1 MLQERKKT
9 LVLVL
14 VLTYP
19 FVLYGLIRAAP
30 FITHN
35 GLSYFIDNLERDLSI
50 HPFRIFFVNQTPK
63 IVLIGTII
71 YALIGAAIYDSLKN
85 TRSGEEHGSARW
97 ATVREINKKYAA
109 KEVVFPEAPK
119 WMQDMILTNRARLGF
134 DFYRHGKNGNTL
146 IWGGPGTWKSRGYI
160 IPNLMQM
167 NCNYVVT
174 DPKGELAKKCG
185 DMLKRMGYRVIVFDV
200 SNPEKS
206 VCYNPFVYF
215 RNDMDV
221 LDFVNNF
228 FSSQEQKDSLKENQF
243 WDDMAKNLMMAFCF
257 LLYHEAPKEEQ
268 NMATVLQLLQA
279 AEVSEED
286 GFMSPVDMIFAKL
299 EKEKPGHIAV
309 GYYKSYHKG
318 GPKTLQSIQS
328 TLSSKLAYFN
338 MEALQKLTIT
348 DDIDIR
354 SFATQKTALFC
365 VTPDSKASLNFLI
378 GTLYQQMFQQLYD
391 LADNVYDGP
400 LPIHIRFL
408 LDEFANIALPDDYQK
423 ILSTARSRNI
433 SFAIVLQD
441 KSQIEKIFDTIY
453 KTLMACCSEWL
464 FLGSNEKETCEY
476 FSALVGKETVM
487 VRSTS
492 ISHGMNANYTV
503 QYTPTQ
509 RDLMTAD
516 EMRRKSNKLA
526 ILIIEGENALKD
538 EKYNMKKHPNYYMV
552 AEGKNLKRK
561 KEPAKIYDW
570 GSTKQAKAHMEWQWN
585 IAEEDRDK
593 VVRVDEIEADGVVMS
608 EEELLD
614 KLAA

>member
-608 EEELLD
+608 EDELLD

>member
-1 MLQERKKT
+1 MLQERRKM

-35 GLSYFIDNLERDLSI
+35 GLSYFIDNLERDLSR
-50 HPFRIFFVNQTPK
+50 HPFRIFFVKQTPK
-63 IVLIGTII
+63 IVLIGT
-71 YALIGAAIYDSLKN
+71 AIYFFIGVMICDSLKN
-85 TRSGEEHGSARW
+85 TRDGEEHGSARW

-185 DMLKRMGYRVIVFDV
+185 DMLRRMGYRVIVFDV

>member
-1 MLQERKKT
+1 MLKERKRMT
-9 LVLVL
+9 ALMLFML
-14 VLTYP
+14 YP
-19 FVLYGLIRAAP
+19 FWLYVLIRAAP
-30 FITHN
+30 FITN
-35 GLSYFIDNLERDLSI
+35 AGLIYFMDNLERDVSK
-50 HPFRIFFVNQTPK
+50 HPFRIFFVEQTPK
-63 IVLIGTII
+63 IVFVGTVVYILIG
-71 YALIGAAIYDSLKN
+71 LLIYDSLKN
-85 TRSGEEHGSARW
+85 SRTGEEHGSARW

-109 KEVVFPEAPK
+109 KKIVFPDAPK
-119 WMQDMILTNRARLGF
+119 QMQNMILTKQARLGF

-167 NCNYVVT
+167 NCNFVVT

-185 DMLKRMGYRVIVFDV
+185 DMLKKNGYRVIVFDV

-228 FSSQEQKDSLKENQF
+228 FASQENKNAQKMDQF

-257 LLYHEAPKEEQ
+257 LLYHEAPEEEQ
-268 NMATVLQLLQA
+268 NMATVLQLLHA
-279 AEVSEED
+279 AEISEED
-286 GFMSPVDMIFAKL
+286 GFMSPVDMIFKKL
-299 EKEKPGHIAV
+299 EQEKPGHIAV
-309 GYYKSYHKG
+309 GYYKDYHKG
-318 GPKTLQSIQS
+318 GAKTLQSIQS

-487 VRSTS
+487 VKSTS
-492 ISHGMNANYTV
+492 TSHGMNASYTV

-516 EMRRKSNKLA
+516 EMRRKSNELA
-526 ILIIEGENALKD
+526 ILIIEGENALQD
-538 EKYNMKKHPNYYMV
+538 EKYDMKQHPNYYMI
-552 AEGKNLKRK
+552 AEGDNLERK
-561 KEPAKIYDW
+561 KNPASIYDW
-570 GSTKQAKAHMEWQWN
+570 GTTEQAKGHMEPVYT
-585 IAEEDRDK
+585 IGKEEK
-593 VVRVDEIEADGVVMS
+593 VIQADTLDTFVVVMS
-608 EEELLD
+608 EEELLN

>member
-1 MLQERKKT
+1 M
-9 LVLVL
+9 
-14 VLTYP
+14 
-19 FVLYGLIRAAP
+19 
-30 FITHN
+30 
-35 GLSYFIDNLERDLSI
+35 
-50 HPFRIFFVNQTPK
+50 
-63 IVLIGTII
+63 LIGTII

-85 TRSGEEHGSARW
+85 TRPGEEHGSARW

>member
-1 MLQERKKT
+1 MLQERRKT

-19 FVLYGLIRAAP
+19 FILYGLIRAAP

-35 GLSYFIDNLERDLSI
+35 GLSYFIDNLERDLSR
-50 HPFRIFFVNQTPK
+50 HPFRIFFVKQTPK
-63 IVLIGTII
+63 IVLIGT
-71 YALIGAAIYDSLKN
+71 AIYFFIGVMICDSLKN
-85 TRSGEEHGSARW
+85 TRDGEEHGSARW

-185 DMLKRMGYRVIVFDV
+185 DMLRRMGYRVIVFDV

-228 FSSQEQKDSLKENQF
+228 FSSQEQKNTQKMDQF
-243 WDDMAKNLMMAFCF
+243 WDDQAKNLMMAFCF

>member
-1 MLQERKKT
+1 MLQERRKMM
-9 LVLVL
+9 VLVL
-14 VLTYP
+14 ILVYP

-35 GLSYFIDNLERDLSI
+35 GLRYFIENLERDLSR
-50 HPFRIFFVNQTPK
+50 HPFRIFFVEQTPK
-63 IVLIGTII
+63 IALIGTIV
-71 YALIGAAIYDSLKN
+71 YAFIGAMIYDSMKN
-85 TRSGEEHGSARW
+85 TRFGEEHGSARW

-185 DMLKRMGYRVIVFDV
+185 DMLRRMGYRVIVFDV

-228 FSSQEQKDSLKENQF
+228 FASQEQKGTQKMDPF
-243 WDDMAKNLMMAFCF
+243 WDDQAKNLMMAFCF
-257 LLYHEAPKEEQ
+257 LLYHEAPEEEQ
-268 NMATVLQLLQA
+268 NMSTVLQLLHA

-309 GYYKSYHKG
+309 GYYKDYHKG
-318 GPKTLQSIQS
+318 GAKTLQSIQS
-328 TLSSKLAYFN
+328 ALSSKLAYFN

-487 VRSTS
+487 VKSTS
-492 ISHGMNANYTV
+492 TTHGMNASYTV

-516 EMRRKSNKLA
+516 EMRRKSNELA

>member
-35 GLSYFIDNLERDLSI
+35 GLSYFIDNLERDLSM
-50 HPFRIFFVNQTPK
+50 HPFRIFFVEQTPK
-63 IVLIGTII
+63 IVLIGTTI

-85 TRSGEEHGSARW
+85 TRPGEEHGSARW

-185 DMLKRMGYRVIVFDV
+185 DMLRRMGYRVIVFDV

-585 IAEEDRDK
+585 IAEKDRDK

>member
-30 FITHN
+30 FITN
-35 GLSYFIDNLERDLSI
+35 AGFGYFVNNLERDLSR
-50 HPFRIFFVNQTPK
+50 HPFRIFFVEQTPK
-63 IVLIGTII
+63 IVLIGTTI

-85 TRSGEEHGSARW
+85 TRPGEEHGSARW

-185 DMLKRMGYRVIVFDV
+185 DMLRRMGYRVIVFDV

-228 FSSQEQKDSLKENQF
+228 FASQEQKGTQKMDQF
-243 WDDMAKNLMMAFCF
+243 WDDQAKNLMMAFCF
-257 LLYHEAPKEEQ
+257 LLYHEAPEEEQ
-268 NMATVLQLLQA
+268 NMSTVLQLLHA

-309 GYYKSYHKG
+309 GYYKDYHKG
-318 GPKTLQSIQS
+318 GVKTLQSIQS
-328 TLSSKLAYFN
+328 TLSAKLAYFN

-487 VRSTS
+487 VKSTS
-492 ISHGMNANYTV
+492 TTHGMNASYTV

-538 EKYNMKKHPNYYMV
+538 EKYNMNQHPNYYMV

-561 KEPAKIYDW
+561 KEPAKLYDW

>member
-1 MLQERKKT
+1 MLQQRRRT

-14 VLTYP
+14 IVMYP

-35 GLSYFIDNLERDLSI
+35 GLSYFLDNLERDLSM

-63 IVLIGTII
+63 IVLIGTIV
-71 YALIGAAIYDSLKN
+71 YAFIGAAIYDSMKN
-85 TRSGEEHGSARW
+85 TRFGEEHGSARW
-97 ATVREINKKYAA
+97 ASVREINKKYAA

-134 DFYRHGKNGNTL
+134 DFHRHGKNGNTL

-160 IPNLMQM
+160 IPNIMQM
-167 NCNYVVT
+167 NCNLVVT

-185 DMLKRMGYRVIVFDV
+185 DMLRKNGYRVLVFDV
-200 SNPEKS
+200 ANPEKS

-228 FSSQEQKDSLKENQF
+228 FSSQEQKNTQKMDQF
-243 WDDMAKNLMMAFCF
+243 WDDQAKNLMMAFCF
-257 LLYHEAPKEEQ
+257 LLYHEAPEEEQ
-268 NMATVLQLLQA
+268 NMATVLQLLHA

-309 GYYKSYHKG
+309 GYYKDYHKG
-318 GPKTLQSIQS
+318 GAKTLQSIQS

-441 KSQIEKIFDTIY
+441 KSQIEKIYDTIY

-487 VRSTS
+487 VKSTS
-492 ISHGMNANYTV
+492 TTHGMNASYTV

-516 EMRRKSNKLA
+516 EMRRKSNELA
-526 ILIIEGENALKD
+526 ILIIEGENAVKD
-538 EKYNMKKHPNYYMV
+538 EKYNMKNHPNYYMI
-552 AEGKNLKRK
+552 AEGENLTRK

-570 GSTKQAKAHMEWQWN
+570 GSTAQSKGHMQSISRIDTAN
-585 IAEEDRDK
+585 RDK
-593 VVRVDEIEADGVVMS
+593 IVKLEDIEADSVVMT
-608 EEELLD
+608 EEELLER
-614 KLAA
+614 LAA

>member
-35 GLSYFIDNLERDLSI
+35 GLSYFIDNLERDLRM

-63 IVLIGTII
+63 IVLIGTTI

-134 DFYRHGKNGNTL
+134 DFHRHGKNGNTL

-160 IPNLMQM
+160 IPNIMQM
-167 NCNYVVT
+167 NCNLVVT

-185 DMLKRMGYRVIVFDV
+185 DMLRKNGYRVIVFDV

-228 FSSQEQKDSLKENQF
+228 FSSQEQKNTQKMDQF
-243 WDDMAKNLMMAFCF
+243 WDDQAKNLMMAFCF
-257 LLYHEAPKEEQ
+257 LLYHEAPEEEQ
-268 NMATVLQLLQA
+268 NMSTVLQLLHS
-279 AEVSEED
+279 AEVSDED

-309 GYYKSYHKG
+309 GYYKDYHKG
-318 GPKTLQSIQS
+318 GAKTLQSIQS

-391 LADNVYDGP
+391 LADDVYDGP

-408 LDEFANIALPDDYQK
+408 MDEFANIALPDDYQK
-423 ILSTARSRNI
+423 ILSTARSRNV

-476 FSALVGKETVM
+476 FSALIGKETVM
-487 VRSTS
+487 VKSTS
-492 ISHGMNANYTV
+492 TTHGMNASYTV

-538 EKYNMKKHPNYYMV
+538 EKYNMKQHPNYYMI
-552 AEGKNLKRK
+552 AEGDNLTRK
-561 KEPAKIYDW
+561 EDPAKIYDW
-570 GSTKQAKAHMEWQWN
+570 GSTEQAKAHMEWQWN

-593 VVRVDEIEADGVVMS
+593 VVWVDEIEADGVVMS

>member
-9 LVLVL
+9 LVLIL

-50 HPFRIFFVNQTPK
+50 HPFRIFFVEQTPK

-85 TRSGEEHGSARW
+85 TRPGEEHGSARW

-134 DFYRHGKNGNTL
+134 DFDRHGKNGNTL

-160 IPNLMQM
+160 IPNIMQM
-167 NCNYVVT
+167 NCNMVVT

-185 DMLKRMGYRVIVFDV
+185 DMLRKNGYRVIVFDV

-228 FSSQEQKDSLKENQF
+228 FSSQEQKNTQKMDQF
-243 WDDMAKNLMMAFCF
+243 WDDHAKNLMMAFCF

-585 IAEEDRDK
+585 IAEKDRDK
-593 VVRVDEIEADGVVMS
+593 IVRVDEIEADGVVMS

>member
-1 MLQERKKT
+1 MLQERRKT

-19 FVLYGLIRAAP
+19 FILYGLIRAAP

-35 GLSYFIDNLERDLSI
+35 GLSYFIDNLERDLSM
-50 HPFRIFFVNQTPK
+50 HPFRIFFVEQTPK
-63 IVLIGTII
+63 IVLIGTAI

-85 TRSGEEHGSARW
+85 TRLGEEHGSARW

-185 DMLKRMGYRVIVFDV
+185 DMLRRMGYRVIVFDV

>member
-1 MLQERKKT
+1 MLRERRKT

-19 FVLYGLIRAAP
+19 FILYGLIRAAP

-35 GLSYFIDNLERDLSI
+35 GLSYFIDNLERDLSR
-50 HPFRIFFVNQTPK
+50 HPFRIFFVKQTPK
-63 IVLIGTII
+63 IVLIGT
-71 YALIGAAIYDSLKN
+71 AIYFFIGVMICDSLKN
-85 TRSGEEHGSARW
+85 TRDGEEQGSSRW
-97 ATVREINKKYAA
+97 ATIQEINRKYAA
-109 KEVVFPEAPK
+109 KEIVFPGVPK
-119 WMQDMILTNRARLGF
+119 EMQNMILTRQARLGF
-134 DFYRHGKNGNTL
+134 DFHRHGKNGNT
-146 IWGGPGTWKSRGYI
+146 IIFGGPGTWKSRGYI
-160 IPNLMQM
+160 IPNIMQM
-167 NCNYVVT
+167 NCNFVIT

-200 SNPEKS
+200 SKPEKS
-206 VCYNPFVYF
+206 ACYNPFVYF

-228 FSSQEQKDSLKENQF
+228 FASQEQKNTQKMDQY
-243 WDDMAKNLMMAFCF
+243 WDEMAKNLMMAFCF
-257 LLYHEAPKEEQ
+257 LLYHEAPEEEQ
-268 NMATVLQLLQA
+268 NLATVLQLLHA
-279 AEVSEED
+279 AEISDED

-309 GYYKSYHKG
+309 GYYKDYHKG
-318 GPKTLQSIQS
+318 GAKTLQSIQS

-391 LADNVYDGP
+391 LADDVYDGP
-400 LPIHIRFL
+400 LPMHIRFL
-408 LDEFANIALPDDYQK
+408 MDEFANIALPDDYHK

-441 KSQIEKIFDTIY
+441 KSQIEKTFETLHKTI
-453 KTLMACCSEWL
+453 LGDCSEWL

-487 VRSTS
+487 SRSTS
-492 ISHGMNANYTV
+492 QSHGVNANYTV

-509 RDLMTAD
+509 RDLMTPD

-526 ILIIEGENALKD
+526 ILIIEGENALRD
-538 EKYNMKKHPNYYMV
+538 EKYNMNQHPNYYMI
-552 AEGKNLKRK
+552 AEGKNLTRT
-561 KEPAKIYDW
+561 EDPAKIYDW

-585 IAEEDRDK
+585 ISKKDRDK

>member
-35 GLSYFIDNLERDLSI
+35 GLSYFIDNLERDLRM

-63 IVLIGTII
+63 IVLIGTTI

-160 IPNLMQM
+160 IPNIMQM
-167 NCNYVVT
+167 NCNLVVT

-185 DMLKRMGYRVIVFDV
+185 DMLRKNGYRVIVFDV

-228 FSSQEQKDSLKENQF
+228 FSSQEQKNTQKMDQF
-243 WDDMAKNLMMAFCF
+243 WDDQAKNLMMAFCF
-257 LLYHEAPKEEQ
+257 LLYHEAPEEEQ
-268 NMATVLQLLQA
+268 NMATVLQLLHA
-279 AEVSEED
+279 AEVSDED

-309 GYYKSYHKG
+309 GYYKDYHKG
-318 GPKTLQSIQS
+318 GAKTLQSIQS

-391 LADNVYDGP
+391 LADDVYDGP

-408 LDEFANIALPDDYQK
+408 MDEFANIALPDDYQK

-476 FSALVGKETVM
+476 FSALIGKETVM
-487 VRSTS
+487 VKSTS
-492 ISHGMNANYTV
+492 TTHGMNASYTV

-538 EKYNMKKHPNYYMV
+538 EKYNQHPNYYMI
-552 AEGKNLKRK
+552 AEGDNLTRK
-561 KEPAKIYDW
+561 EDPAKIYDW
-570 GSTKQAKAHMEWQWN
+570 GSTEQAKAHMEWQWN
-585 IAEEDRDK
+585 ISKEDRDK

>member
-35 GLSYFIDNLERDLSI
+35 GLSYFIDNLERDLSM
-50 HPFRIFFVNQTPK
+50 HPFRIFFVEQTPK
-63 IVLIGTII
+63 IVLIGTTI
-71 YALIGAAIYDSLKN
+71 YALIWAAIYDSLKN
-85 TRSGEEHGSARW
+85 TRPGEEHGSARW

-185 DMLKRMGYRVIVFDV
+185 DMLRRMGYRVIVFDV

>member
-1 MLQERKKT
+1 MLQERRKM

-35 GLSYFIDNLERDLSI
+35 GLSYFIDNLERDLSM
-50 HPFRIFFVNQTPK
+50 HPFRIFFVEQTPK
-63 IVLIGTII
+63 IVLIGTAI

-85 TRSGEEHGSARW
+85 TRPGEEHGSARW

-185 DMLKRMGYRVIVFDV
+185 DMLRRMGYRVIVFDV

>member
-9 LVLVL
+9 LVLIL

-50 HPFRIFFVNQTPK
+50 HPFRIFFVEQTPK

-85 TRSGEEHGSARW
+85 TRPGEEHGSARW

-185 DMLKRMGYRVIVFDV
+185 DMLRRRGYRVIVFDV

-228 FSSQEQKDSLKENQF
+228 FSSQEQKNTQKMDQF
-243 WDDMAKNLMMAFCF
+243 WDDHAKNLMMAFCF

-408 LDEFANIALPDDYQK
+408 MDEFANIALPDDYQK
-423 ILSTARSRNI
+423 ILSTARSRNM

>member
-1 MLQERKKT
+1 M
-9 LVLVL
+9 
-14 VLTYP
+14 
-19 FVLYGLIRAAP
+19 IC
-30 FITHN
+30 
-35 GLSYFIDNLERDLSI
+35 
-50 HPFRIFFVNQTPK
+50 
-63 IVLIGTII
+63 
-71 YALIGAAIYDSLKN
+71 DSLKN
-85 TRSGEEHGSARW
+85 TRDGEEHGSARW

-185 DMLKRMGYRVIVFDV
+185 DMLRRMGYRVIVFDV

>member
-35 GLSYFIDNLERDLSI
+35 GLSYFIDNLERDLRM

-63 IVLIGTII
+63 IVLIGTTI

-160 IPNLMQM
+160 IPNIMQM
-167 NCNYVVT
+167 NCNLVVT

-185 DMLKRMGYRVIVFDV
+185 DMLRKNGYRVIVFDV

-228 FSSQEQKDSLKENQF
+228 FSSQEQKNTQKMDQF
-243 WDDMAKNLMMAFCF
+243 WDDQAKNLMMAFCF
-257 LLYHEAPKEEQ
+257 LLYHEAPEEEQ
-268 NMATVLQLLQA
+268 NMSTVLQLLHA
-279 AEVSEED
+279 AEVSDED

-309 GYYKSYHKG
+309 GYYKDYHKG
-318 GPKTLQSIQS
+318 GAKTLQSIQS

-391 LADNVYDGP
+391 LADDVYDGP

-408 LDEFANIALPDDYQK
+408 MDEFANIALPDDYQK
-423 ILSTARSRNI
+423 ILSTARSRNV

-476 FSALVGKETVM
+476 FSALIGKETVM
-487 VRSTS
+487 VKSTS
-492 ISHGMNANYTV
+492 TTHGMNASYTV

-538 EKYNMKKHPNYYMV
+538 EKYNMKQHPNYYMI
-552 AEGKNLKRK
+552 AEGDNLTRK
-561 KEPAKIYDW
+561 EDPAKIYDW
-570 GSTKQAKAHMEWQWN
+570 GSTEQAKAHMEWQWN

>member
-35 GLSYFIDNLERDLSI
+35 GLSYFIDNLERDLSM
-50 HPFRIFFVNQTPK
+50 HPFRIFFVEQTPK
-63 IVLIGTII
+63 IVLIGTTI

-85 TRSGEEHGSARW
+85 TRPGEEHGSARW

-185 DMLKRMGYRVIVFDV
+185 DMLRRMGYRVIVFDV

-441 KSQIEKIFDTIY
+441 KSQIEKIYDTIY

>member
-35 GLSYFIDNLERDLSI
+35 GLSYFIDNLERDLSM
-50 HPFRIFFVNQTPK
+50 HPFRIFFVEQTPK
-63 IVLIGTII
+63 IVLIGTTI

-85 TRSGEEHGSARW
+85 TRPGEEHGSARW

-185 DMLKRMGYRVIVFDV
+185 DMLRRMGYRVIVFDV

-593 VVRVDEIEADGVVMS
+593 IVRVDEIEADGVVMS

>member
-19 FVLYGLIRAAP
+19 FVLYRLIRAGP

-85 TRSGEEHGSARW
+85 TRPGEEHGSARW

>member
-1 MLQERKKT
+1 MLQERRKT
-9 LVLVL
+9 MVLVL
-14 VLTYP
+14 VLIYP

-50 HPFRIFFVNQTPK
+50 HPFRIFFVEQTPK
-63 IVLIGTII
+63 IALIGTVI
-71 YALIGAAIYDSLKN
+71 YFFIGVMICDSLKN
-85 TRSGEEHGSARW
+85 TRYGEEQGSSRW
-97 ATVREINKKYAA
+97 ATVQEINRKYAA
-109 KEVVFPEAPK
+109 KEIVFPGVPK
-119 WMQDMILTNRARLGF
+119 EMQNMILTSQARLGF
-134 DFYRHGKNGNTL
+134 DFHRHGKNGNT
-146 IWGGPGTWKSRGYI
+146 IIFGGPGTWKSRGYI

-167 NCNYVVT
+167 NCNFVVT

-185 DMLKRMGYRVIVFDV
+185 DMLRRMGYRVLVFDV
-200 SNPEKS
+200 SKPEKS
-206 VCYNPFVYF
+206 LCYNPFVYF

-228 FSSQEQKDSLKENQF
+228 FSSQEQKNTQKMDQY
-243 WDDMAKNLMMAFCF
+243 WDEMAKNLMMAFCF
-257 LLYHEAPKEEQ
+257 LLYHEAPEEEQ
-268 NMATVLQLLQA
+268 NLATVLQLLHA
-279 AEVSEED
+279 AEVSDED

-309 GYYKSYHKG
+309 GYYKDYHKG
-318 GPKTLQSIQS
+318 GAKTLQSIQS

-338 MEALQKLTIT
+338 LEALQKLTIT

-365 VTPDSKASLNFLI
+365 VTPDSKSSLNFLI

-391 LADNVYDGP
+391 LADDVYDGP

-408 LDEFANIALPDDYQK
+408 MDEFANIALPDDYHK

-441 KSQIEKIFDTIY
+441 KSQIEKTFETLHKTI
-453 KTLMACCSEWL
+453 LGDCSEWL

-476 FSALVGKETVM
+476 FSSLVGKETVM
-487 VRSTS
+487 SRSTS
-492 ISHGMNANYTV
+492 QSHGVNANYTV

-509 RDLMTAD
+509 RDLMTPD

-526 ILIIEGENALKD
+526 ILIIEGENALRD
-538 EKYNMKKHPNYYMV
+538 EKYNMKKHPNYYMI
-552 AEGKNLKRK
+552 AEGKNLTRE

-570 GSTKQAKAHMEWQWN
+570 GSTEQSKGHMQSISRIDAADWDK
-585 IAEEDRDK
+585 IVKLED
-593 VVRVDEIEADGVVMS
+593 IEADSVVMT
-608 EEELLD
+608 EEELLER
-614 KLAA
+614 LAA

>member
-1 MLQERKKT
+1 MLQERRKM

-35 GLSYFIDNLERDLSI
+35 GLSYFIDNLERDLSM
-50 HPFRIFFVNQTPK
+50 HPFRIFFVEQTPK
-63 IVLIGTII
+63 IVLIGTTI

-85 TRSGEEHGSARW
+85 TRPGEEHGSARW

-185 DMLKRMGYRVIVFDV
+185 DMLRRMGYRVIVFDV

>member
-1 MLQERKKT
+1 M
-9 LVLVL
+9 
-14 VLTYP
+14 
-19 FVLYGLIRAAP
+19 
-30 FITHN
+30 
-35 GLSYFIDNLERDLSI
+35 
-50 HPFRIFFVNQTPK
+50 
-63 IVLIGTII
+63 
-71 YALIGAAIYDSLKN
+71 IGAAIYDSLKN
-85 TRSGEEHGSARW
+85 TRPGEEHGSARW

-185 DMLKRMGYRVIVFDV
+185 DMLRRMGYRVIVFDV

>member
-35 GLSYFIDNLERDLSI
+35 GLSYFIDNLERDLRM

-63 IVLIGTII
+63 IVLIGTTI

-134 DFYRHGKNGNTL
+134 DFHRHGKNGNTL

-160 IPNLMQM
+160 IPNIMQM
-167 NCNYVVT
+167 NCNLVVT

-185 DMLKRMGYRVIVFDV
+185 DMLRKNGYRVIVFDV

-228 FSSQEQKDSLKENQF
+228 FSSQEQKNTQKMDQF
-243 WDDMAKNLMMAFCF
+243 WDDQAKNLMMAFCF
-257 LLYHEAPKEEQ
+257 LLYHEAPEEEQ
-268 NMATVLQLLQA
+268 NMSTVLQLLHS
-279 AEVSEED
+279 AEVSDED

-309 GYYKSYHKG
+309 GYYKDYHKG
-318 GPKTLQSIQS
+318 GAKTLQSFQS

-391 LADNVYDGP
+391 LADDVYDGP

-408 LDEFANIALPDDYQK
+408 MDEFANIALPDDYQK
-423 ILSTARSRNI
+423 ILSTARSRNV

-476 FSALVGKETVM
+476 FSALIGKETVM
-487 VRSTS
+487 VKSTS
-492 ISHGMNANYTV
+492 TTHGMNASYTV

-538 EKYNMKKHPNYYMV
+538 EKYNMKQHPNYYMI
-552 AEGKNLKRK
+552 AEGDNLTRK
-561 KEPAKIYDW
+561 EDPAKIYDW
-570 GSTKQAKAHMEWQWN
+570 GSTEQAKAHMEWQWN

-593 VVRVDEIEADGVVMS
+593 VVWVDEIEADGVVMS

>member
-1 MLQERKKT
+1 
-9 LVLVL
+9 
-14 VLTYP
+14 
-19 FVLYGLIRAAP
+19 
-30 FITHN
+30 
-35 GLSYFIDNLERDLSI
+35 
-50 HPFRIFFVNQTPK
+50 
-63 IVLIGTII
+63 
-71 YALIGAAIYDSLKN
+71 
-85 TRSGEEHGSARW
+85 
-97 ATVREINKKYAA
+97 
-109 KEVVFPEAPK
+109 
-119 WMQDMILTNRARLGF
+119 MILTNRARLGF

-185 DMLKRMGYRVIVFDV
+185 DMLRRMGYRVIVFDV

>member
-19 FVLYGLIRAAP
+19 FVLYGLIRASP

-35 GLSYFIDNLERDLSI
+35 GLSYFIDNLERDLSM
-50 HPFRIFFVNQTPK
+50 HPFRIFFVEQTPK
-63 IVLIGTII
+63 IVLIGTTI

-85 TRSGEEHGSARW
+85 TRPGEEHGSARW

-185 DMLKRMGYRVIVFDV
+185 DMLRRMGYRVIVFDV

-593 VVRVDEIEADGVVMS
+593 IVRVDEIEADGVVMS

>member
-50 HPFRIFFVNQTPK
+50 HPFRIFFVEQTPK
-63 IVLIGTII
+63 IVLIGTTI

-85 TRSGEEHGSARW
+85 TRPGEEHGSARW

-185 DMLKRMGYRVIVFDV
+185 DMLRRMGYRVIVFDV

-593 VVRVDEIEADGVVMS
+593 IVRVDEIEADGVVMS

>member
-85 TRSGEEHGSARW
+85 TRPGEEHGSARW

-593 VVRVDEIEADGVVMS
+593 VVRVHEIEADGVVMS

>member
-50 HPFRIFFVNQTPK
+50 HPFRIFFVEQTPK

-85 TRSGEEHGSARW
+85 TRPGEEHGSARW

-185 DMLKRMGYRVIVFDV
+185 DMLRRMGYRVIVFDV

-228 FSSQEQKDSLKENQF
+228 FSSQEQKNTQKMDQF
-243 WDDMAKNLMMAFCF
+243 WDDHAKNLMMAFCF

-408 LDEFANIALPDDYQK
+408 MDEFANIALPDDYQK
-423 ILSTARSRNI
+423 ILSTARSRNM

>member
-35 GLSYFIDNLERDLSI
+35 GLSYFIDNLERDLRM

-63 IVLIGTII
+63 IVLIGTTI

-134 DFYRHGKNGNTL
+134 DFHRHGKNGNTL

-160 IPNLMQM
+160 IPNIMQM
-167 NCNYVVT
+167 NCNLVVT

-185 DMLKRMGYRVIVFDV
+185 DMLRKNGYRVIVFDV

-228 FSSQEQKDSLKENQF
+228 FSSQEQKNTQKMDQF
-243 WDDMAKNLMMAFCF
+243 WDDQAKNLMMAFCF
-257 LLYHEAPKEEQ
+257 LLYHEAPEEEQ
-268 NMATVLQLLQA
+268 NMSTVLQLLHS
-279 AEVSEED
+279 AEVSDED

-309 GYYKSYHKG
+309 GYYKDYHKG
-318 GPKTLQSIQS
+318 GAKTLQSIQS

-391 LADNVYDGP
+391 LADDVYDGP

-408 LDEFANIALPDDYQK
+408 MDEFANIALPDDYQK

-476 FSALVGKETVM
+476 FSALIGKETVM
-487 VRSTS
+487 VKSTS
-492 ISHGMNANYTV
+492 TTHGMNASYTV

-538 EKYNMKKHPNYYMV
+538 EKYNMKQHPNYYMI
-552 AEGKNLKRK
+552 AEGDNLTRK
-561 KEPAKIYDW
+561 EDPAKIYDW
-570 GSTKQAKAHMEWQWN
+570 GSTEQAKAHMEWQWN
-585 IAEEDRDK
+585 ISKEDRDK

>member
-1 MLQERKKT
+1 MLQERRKMT
-9 LVLVL
+9 LLVLL
-14 VLTYP
+14 MLYP
-19 FVLYGLIRAAP
+19 FIAYGLIRAAP
-30 FITHN
+30 FITD
-35 GLSYFIDNLERDLSI
+35 GGISYFIDHLERDLRE
-50 HPFRIFFVNQTPK
+50 HPIRIFFTKQTPK
-63 IVLIGTII
+63 VLIFGTFAYI
-71 YALIGAAIYDSLKN
+71 LIGAVIYDSVKN
-85 TRSGEEHGSARW
+85 SRSGEEHGSARW
-97 ATVREINKKYAA
+97 ASVREINKKYAA

-134 DFYRHGKNGNTL
+134 DFHRHGKNGNTL

-160 IPNLMQM
+160 IPNIMQM
-167 NCNYVVT
+167 NCNLVVT

-185 DMLKRMGYRVIVFDV
+185 DMLRKNGYRVIVFDV

-228 FSSQEQKDSLKENQF
+228 FASQEQKNTQKMDQF
-243 WDDMAKNLMMAFCF
+243 WDDQAKNLMMAFCF
-257 LLYHEAPKEEQ
+257 LLYHEAPEEEQ

-441 KSQIEKIFDTIY
+441 KSQIEKIYDTIY

-487 VRSTS
+487 VKSTS
-492 ISHGMNANYTV
+492 TTHGMNASYTV

-538 EKYNMKKHPNYYMV
+538 EKYDMKRHQNYYMI
-552 AEGKNLKRK
+552 AEGENLTRE

-570 GSTKQAKAHMEWQWN
+570 GSTAQAKGHMQSLSRIDE
-585 IAEEDRDK
+585 ADRDK
-593 VVRVDEIEADGVVMS
+593 IVKLEDIKADSVVMT
-608 EEELLD
+608 EEELFER
-614 KLAA
+614 LAA

>member
-35 GLSYFIDNLERDLSI
+35 GLSYFIDNLERDLRM

-63 IVLIGTII
+63 IVLIGTTI

-160 IPNLMQM
+160 IPNIMQM
-167 NCNYVVT
+167 NCNLVVT

-185 DMLKRMGYRVIVFDV
+185 DMLRKNGYRVIVFDV

-228 FSSQEQKDSLKENQF
+228 FSSQEQKNTQKMDQF
-243 WDDMAKNLMMAFCF
+243 WDDQAKNLMMAFCF
-257 LLYHEAPKEEQ
+257 LLYHEAPEEEQ
-268 NMATVLQLLQA
+268 NMATVLQLLHA
-279 AEVSEED
+279 AEVSDED

-309 GYYKSYHKG
+309 GYYKDYHKG
-318 GPKTLQSIQS
+318 GAKTLQSIQS

-391 LADNVYDGP
+391 LADDVYDGP

-408 LDEFANIALPDDYQK
+408 MDEFANIALPDDYQK

-476 FSALVGKETVM
+476 FSALIGKETVM
-487 VRSTS
+487 VKSTS
-492 ISHGMNANYTV
+492 TTHGMNASYTV

-538 EKYNMKKHPNYYMV
+538 EKYNMKQHPNYYMI
-552 AEGKNLKRK
+552 AEGDNLTRK
-561 KEPAKIYDW
+561 EDPAKIYDW
-570 GSTKQAKAHMEWQWN
+570 GSTEQAKAHMEWQWN
-585 IAEEDRDK
+585 ISKEDRDK

>member
-9 LVLVL
+9 LVLIL

-50 HPFRIFFVNQTPK
+50 HPFRIFFVEQTPK

-85 TRSGEEHGSARW
+85 TRPGEEHGSARW

-185 DMLKRMGYRVIVFDV
+185 DMLRRMGYRVIVFDV

-228 FSSQEQKDSLKENQF
+228 FSSQEQKNTQKMDQF
-243 WDDMAKNLMMAFCF
+243 WDDHAKNLMMAFCF

-408 LDEFANIALPDDYQK
+408 MDEFANIALPDDYQK
-423 ILSTARSRNI
+423 ILSTARSRNM